1 MTNQDHSQEHS
12 PLSEATLFILLS
24 LSGEPR
30 HGYAIMKDVERMS
43 QGRVKLSTGTL
54 YGALRR
60 LLEEGWIRRA
70 GDTPAS
76 ETGRVRKV
84 YVLTDLG
91 QRILN
96 AEVARRKML
105 VTTAHLR
112 MAPGQS

>member
-1 MTNQDHSQEHS
+1 MINQDHSQEHS

-60 LLEEGWIRRA
+60 LLEDGWIRRA
-70 GDTPAS
+70 GDIPAT
-76 ETGRVRKV
+76 EEGRVRKV
-84 YVLTDLG
+84 YALTHLG
-91 QRILN
+91 RRILN
-96 AEVARRKML
+96 AEVARLEIL
-105 VTTAHLR
+105 VTTAQLR